1 MVTPKQTIFVH
12 EYLRD
17 LNATRAARDAGFA
30 HPNVQG
36 SQILAKPHIKKRLA
50 EAILERS
57 KRLQIDADWVV
68 SQLEKEAADQS
79 NSSAVRVRAL
89 ELLGKHLGV
98 FSSDKL
104 VANTTTTLFAD
115 I

>member
-1 MVTPKQTIFVH
+1 MTPKQTIFVH

-57 KRLQIDADWVV
+57 ERLKLDADWVV
-68 SQLEKEAADQS
+68 SQLEKEATDQS

-89 ELLGKHLGV
+89 ELLGKHLGI

-104 VANTTTTLFAD
+104 AANTTTTLFAD

>member
-1 MVTPKQTIFVH
+1 MTPKQTIFVH

-17 LNATRAARDAGFA
+17 LNATRAARDAGFT

-36 SQILAKPHIKKRLA
+36 SQILVKPHIKKRLA

-57 KRLQIDADWVV
+57 ERLQIDADWIV
-68 SQLEKEAADQS
+68 SQLEKEATDQS

-89 ELLGKHLGV
+89 ELLGKHLGI
-98 FSSDKL
+98 FSPREL
-104 VANTTTTLFAD
+104 FLNTETTFFAD
-115 I
+115 A

>member
-1 MVTPKQTIFVH
+1 MTPKQNIFVH

-36 SQILAKPHIKKRLA
+36 SQVLAKPHIKKRLA
-50 EAILERS
+50 EAIFERS
-57 KRLQIDADWVV
+57 ERLRIDADWVV
-68 SQLEKEAADQS
+68 SRLEKEARDQS
-79 NSSAVRVRAL
+79 NSAAVRIRAL
-89 ELLGKHLGV
+89 ELLGKHLGI
-98 FSSDKL
+98 FSGEMP
-104 VANTTTTLFAD
+104 VANTTSTQFAD

>member
-1 MVTPKQTIFVH
+1 MTPKQTIFFH

-36 SQILAKPHIKKRLA
+36 SQILAKPHIRKRIA

-57 KRLQIDADWVV
+57 ERLKLDADWVV
-68 SQLEKEAADQS
+68 SQLEKEATDQS
-79 NSSAVRVRAL
+79 NGSAVRVRAL
-89 ELLGKHLGV
+89 ELLGKHLGI
-98 FSSDKL
+98 FSSRELFLKTG
-104 VANTTTTLFAD
+104 TTFFAD
-115 I
+115 V

>member
-1 MVTPKQTIFVH
+1 MTPKQKIFLQ
-12 EYLRD
+12 EYLLD

-57 KRLQIDADWVV
+57 ERLKLDADWVV
-68 SQLEKEAADQS
+68 SQLEKEATDQS

-89 ELLGKHLGV
+89 ELLGKHLGI

-104 VANTTTTLFAD
+104 VVNAATTLFAD

>member
-1 MVTPKQTIFVH
+1 MTPKQTLFVQ

-17 LNATRAARDAGFA
+17 LNATRAARAAGFA

-36 SQILAKPHIKKRLA
+36 SQILGKPHIKKCLA
-50 EAILERS
+50 EAILKRS
-57 KRLQIDADWVV
+57 ERLQIDADWVV
-68 SQLEKEAADQS
+68 SQLEKEATDQS

-89 ELLGKHLGV
+89 ELLGKHLGI

-104 VANTTTTLFAD
+104 AANTTTTLFAD

>member
-1 MVTPKQTIFVH
+1 MTPKQTVFLH

-57 KRLQIDADWVV
+57 ERLKLDADWVV
-68 SQLEKEAADQS
+68 SQLEKEATDQS

-89 ELLGKHLGV
+89 ELLGKHLGI

-104 VANTTTTLFAD
+104 VVNATTTLFAD
-115 I
+115 V

>member
-1 MVTPKQTIFVH
+1 MTPKQTIFVH

-17 LNATRAARDAGFA
+17 LNATRAARDASFT

-57 KRLQIDADWVV
+57 ERLQIDADWIV
-68 SQLEKEAADQS
+68 SQLEKEATDQS

-89 ELLGKHLGV
+89 ELLGKHLGI
-98 FSSDKL
+98 FSPREL
-104 VANTTTTLFAD
+104 FLNAETTFFAD
-115 I
+115 A